1 MEQIDIEKR
10 LGNIDQKLDGIQ
22 QLMIDTA
29 LQQKD
34 IDMLKEEVKDLKAE
48 QKELKETVA
57 ILKNR
62 PTKDK
67 ADKWNTIEKWL
78 FAGVLSFLSGCVIYI
93 IKNGMVGNVV
103 D

>member
-10 LGNIDQKLDGIQ
+10 LDNIDHKLDGIQ

-34 IDMLKEEVKDLKAE
+34 IDLLKEEVKQLKAE
-48 QKELKETVA
+48 QEKLKETVA
-57 ILKNR
+57 NLKNQ

-67 ADKWNTIEKWL
+67 ADKWTTIEKWL
-78 FAGVLSFLSGCVIYI
+78 FTGVLAFLGGCIIYI
-93 IKNGMVGNVV
+93 IKNGLVGNVIH
-103 D
+103 

>member
-34 IDMLKEEVKDLKAE
+34 IDILKEEVKNLKVE
-48 QKELKETVA
+48 QEKLKETVT

-62 PTKDK
+62 PAKDK
-67 ADKWNTIEKWL
+67 ANKWNTIEKWL
-78 FAGVLSFLSGCVIYI
+78 FTGVLSLLSGSVIYI
-93 IKNGMVGNVV
+93 IKKVLAGNVV
-103 D
+103 G